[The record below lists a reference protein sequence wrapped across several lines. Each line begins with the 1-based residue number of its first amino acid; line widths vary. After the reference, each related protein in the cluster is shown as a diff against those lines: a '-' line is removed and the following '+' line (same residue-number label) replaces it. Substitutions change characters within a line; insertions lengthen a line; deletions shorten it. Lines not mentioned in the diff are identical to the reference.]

1 VTGDEAAG
9 ATRTRPTARI
19 LTSVRTAPYIRKW
32 LILGT
37 LIGVVAGL
45 GAVVFFEGLT
55 LATRLLLTDVGG
67 YTPARTAGEGGFRLA
82 SGFSR
87 PWAIPLVVG
96 GGALLAGLLVFGLAP
111 EAEGH
116 GTDAAIKAVHTNPKG
131 VRPRV
136 IVVKLVASVLT
147 IGSGGSGG
155 REGPTAQI
163 SSGFGSVLAK
173 KLNLTPAD
181 SRICVAAG
189 IASGIGAIFR
199 APFGGALLGVELL
212 YTNDVE
218 IEALMPSV
226 VATVVGYG
234 VFCWI
239 TGSFT
244 PVFGYHN
251 GAEVRHAWELI
262 LFVVVG
268 LGCGAV
274 GKIYTLSFYWLTDRF
289 NAWRI
294 PRGVKPAV
302 AGLVVGA
309 IGLAIPGVLG
319 TGYGELQ
326 LQLNLHQL
334 MAMPLWIVVLLPFA
348 KLLATGLSIGSGGSG
363 GIFGPGMVVGGATGA
378 LLWRLGHLI
387 GLAQHDQVAFVI
399 VGMAACFAAIAHAP
413 IAVLVMVAEMTG
425 SLALLPAAMVA
436 IAFSSL
442 VVGDTTIYRSQLRRR
457 SDSLAHRFGFGLPEA
472 GAVPVTTLMSASPL
486 ILSAETT
493 AAVALERIRTA
504 GVPGAPVVND
514 DGAFLGTVESAG
526 LASTVREDP
535 RSPVGSMADGAA
547 MTLPAEA
554 GLDAAIDALPASAGG
569 WVPVLDDD
577 MRVLGIVTSAN
588 LAKGWQQTMQRSVHR
603 LTEAAR
609 SSTVVEGEIIEG
621 RGGAGCPVAD
631 LDLPAG
637 AILVSVVRGGNV
649 MVPTSVDHLEVGD
662 MVAVVARAGDA
673 GLVREALGLPL
684 PPPTPTQPSGLT
696 GGNGSNAR
704 RATSSTRPPPA

>member
-1 VTGDEAAG
+1 MSIADAPAPVAG
-9 ATRTRPTARI
+9 HRANRVI
-19 LTSVRTAPYIRKW
+19 SSVRTAPYVRKW
-32 LILGT
+32 LVLGT

-45 GAVVFFEGLT
+45 GAVVFFEGLN
-55 LATRLLLTDVGG
+55 LATRLLLTDIGG
-67 YTPARTAGEGGFRLA
+67 FTPARTAGEGGFRLA

-96 GGALLAGLLVFGLAP
+96 GGGLLAGLLVFGLAP

-163 SSGFGSVLAK
+163 SSGFGSVLAR
-173 KLNLTPAD
+173 KLNLTPSDA
-181 SRICVAAG
+181 RICVAAG

-218 IEALMPSV
+218 IEALMPSI

-234 VFCWI
+234 IFCWI

-251 GAEVRHAWELI
+251 GAEVRHAWELV

-268 LGCGAV
+268 LACGAV
-274 GKIYTLSFYWLTDRF
+274 GKLYTLSFYWITDRF
-289 NAWRI
+289 NAWHI
-294 PRGVKPAV
+294 PRGLKPAA

-309 IGLAIPGVLG
+309 LGLAIPGVLG

-334 MAMPLWIVVLLPFA
+334 MTMPLWIVLVLPLA
-348 KLLATGLSIGSGGSG
+348 KVLATGLSIGSGGSG
-363 GIFGPGMVVGGATGA
+363 GIFGPGLVIGGATGA
-378 LLWRLGHLI
+378 LLWRLGHLV

-436 IAFSSL
+436 IAFSAL

-457 SDSLAHRFGFGLPEA
+457 SDSLAHRFGFGLPEPA
-472 GAVPVTTLMSASPL
+472 ALPVLSLMSEPGLVLPAD
-486 ILSAETT
+486 TR
-493 AAVALERIRTA
+493 AVAALEQLRAA
-504 GVPGAPVVND
+504 GLSGAPVVNL
-514 DGAFLGTVESAG
+514 DGAFLGTIETALLERQQGQDAQS
-526 LASTVREDP
+526 S
-535 RSPVGSMADGAA
+535 VGSLADAEA
-547 MTLPAEA
+547 MTLPSEA

-588 LAKGWQQTMQRSVHR
+588 LVRGWQQTMQRSVRR
-603 LTEAAR
+603 LAEAAT
-609 SSTVVEGEIIEG
+609 STSVVEGEIPDGWEH
-621 RGGAGCPVAD
+621 AGVPISRLGLPV
-631 LDLPAG
+631 G
-637 AILVSVVRGGNV
+637 VIIVSVVRGGTV
-649 MVPTSVDHLEVGD
+649 RVPTSGDHLEAGD
-662 MVAVVARAGDA
+662 IVAVLTRSGDA
-673 GLVREALGLPL
+673 DDVRERLGLSHPHR
-684 PPPTPTQPSGLT
+684 QRG
-696 GGNGSNAR
+696 
-704 RATSSTRPPPA
+704 